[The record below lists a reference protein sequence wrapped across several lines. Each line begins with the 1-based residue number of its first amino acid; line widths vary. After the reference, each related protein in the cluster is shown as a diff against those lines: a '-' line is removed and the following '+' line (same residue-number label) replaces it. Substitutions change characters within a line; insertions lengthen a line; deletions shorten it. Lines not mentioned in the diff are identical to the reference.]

1 MNQAPQSLKKREN
14 CVVRDEATN
23 EAAPIL
29 GGGIKA

>member
-14 CVVRDEATN
+14 CVVRDEAISQ
-23 EAAPIL
+23 AAPSL